1 MHLRLLA
8 FSVGAFSSAF
18 WTLLPAPWVL
28 ATGAILTLPLLVAAQ
43 RWVRPLPWVVIGAL
57 GAACWGH
64 WMLASRLPAALDKTD
79 HEVTGV
85 IAGLP
90 VADDRRARFLLD
102 VETLIPVAGG
112 APPAPLARLQLSWYG
127 AVPDLQPGQRWR
139 LQVRLREPRG
149 LANPGGFDYHT
160 WLLYQGVSATGYV
173 RAAPTNALLAAAAGM
188 PIDRLRAAL
197 RDRIRQLPLT
207 PTARAFVAAL
217 TVGDASDLSAAS
229 WRDLQTTGTLHL
241 MVVSGQHIALAAGVG
256 MAFGVGLGRLLL
268 MLGVLLPAR
277 QLGVGFALAT
287 ALFYAAL
294 AGPSIATQRALLML
308 AVVLAALLLRR
319 RIQPLTALLWALAL
333 IGALDPLAVLAA
345 GFWLSFGA
353 VAALLGYFA
362 PRPRARRG
370 HGLWSAQL
378 VVFVALAGW
387 LVLFQGQ
394 VPLLSPL
401 ANLVAVP
408 WISFLVV
415 PLCLAGAALAP
426 LSTEVANWCWLIA
439 GRQLQV
445 FDDLL
450 HWFAA
455 LNGDWQW
462 QAATAGRPLVVVA
475 LLVAGGLL
483 LLPRSLGARLPAA
496 VILAAVALAR
506 ATDRP
511 PLAVTVLDVGQG
523 LAVVVETAT
532 AVLVYDAGPAF
543 SARFDAGSGIV
554 APYLRHRGWRAL
566 DRLVISH
573 NDLDHNGGLVGLLAF
588 YPPRDLLS
596 GQPAAVPATVPATA
610 PARPCVAGDR
620 WRWGE
625 VAFRVLHPPRD
636 FRGADN
642 DHSCVLLIRYRDRA
656 VLLTG
661 DIEAATEAAL
671 LNDPALPARVELLI
685 APHHG
690 SGTSSSAAFVSRL
703 RPRQVVYSA
712 GYRHHFGHPQAR
724 VVARYRGVGA
734 RQWNTAVSG
743 AVRFTWDAAG
753 AFAVDAQRE
762 RRRHYWD

>member
-1 MHLRLLA
+1 MHIRLLA
-8 FSVGAFSSAF
+8 FSLGAFSSAF
-18 WTLLPAPWVL
+18 WPRLPAPWVL
-28 ATGAILTLPLLVAAQ
+28 AAGAVLILPVLVAAQ
-43 RWVRPLPWVVIGAL
+43 RWLRPLPWAVIGAL

-79 HEVTGV
+79 WEVTGV

-90 VADDRRARFLLD
+90 VADDRRTRFQLA
-102 VETLIPVAGG
+102 VETLAASG
-112 APPAPLARLQLSWYG
+112 APPPPLARLQLSWYG
-127 AVPDLQPGQRWR
+127 AAPDLQPGQRWR
-139 LQVRLREPRG
+139 LKVRLRQPRG

-173 RAAPTNALLAAAAGM
+173 RTAPTNALLAAAAGM
-188 PIDRLRAAL
+188 PIDRLRAGL
-197 RDRIRQLPLT
+197 RDRIRRLPLT
-207 PTARAFVAAL
+207 PTARGFVAAL
-217 TVGDASDLSAAS
+217 TVGDASDLAAAT

-256 MAFGVGLGRLLL
+256 MALGVGLGRLLL

-277 QLGVGFALAT
+277 QLGVGLALAT

-294 AGPSIATQRALLML
+294 AGPSIATERALLML

-319 RIQPLTALLWALAL
+319 RIQPLTTLLWALAL
-333 IGALDPLAVLAA
+333 ISVFDPLAVLAA

-353 VAALLGYFA
+353 VAALLWYFA
-362 PRPRARRG
+362 PRPQARRG
-370 HGLWSAQL
+370 HSLWSAQI

-426 LSTEVANWCWLIA
+426 VSADLASWCWRVA
-439 GRQLQV
+439 GRQLEV

-450 HWFAA
+450 HWFATVTEA
-455 LNGDWQW
+455 WQW
-462 QAATAGRPLVVVA
+462 QAATVERPLVVVA
-475 LLVAGGLL
+475 LVAAGGLL
-483 LLPRSLGARLPAA
+483 LLPRSLAARIPAV
-496 VILAAVALAR
+496 VILTATALAR
-506 ATDRP
+506 AAERP

-554 APYLRHRGWRAL
+554 APYLRRQGWRAL
-566 DRLVISH
+566 DGLVISH
-573 NDLDHNGGLVGLLAF
+573 NDLDHNGGLLGLLTF

-596 GQPAAVPATVPATA
+596 GQPAAVPATVLATV
-610 PARPCVAGDR
+610 PARPCVAGEQ

-625 VAFRVLHPPRD
+625 VAFRVLYPPRD
-636 FRGADN
+636 FAGADN
-642 DHSCVLLIRYRDRA
+642 DHSCVLLIGYRDRI

-661 DIEAATEAAL
+661 DIQAAAEAEL
-671 LNDPALPARVELLI
+671 LNDPALPPRIDLLV

-690 SGTSSSAAFVSRL
+690 SGTSSSPAFVGRL
-703 RPRQVVYSA
+703 RPRHVVYSA
-712 GYRHHFGHPQAR
+712 GYRHHFGHPQAG

-734 RQWNTAVSG
+734 RQWNTAASG
-743 AVRFTWDAAG
+743 ALRFTWDAAG
-753 AFAVDAQRE
+753 ALDVDAQRE